1 MQQTGCSALLATH
14 YKINPMPDGLLLILF
29 LGALFCGGWAV
40 AKEVSSATLCTNTE
54 VTSRLSRQAGQ
65 LSP

>member
-29 LGALFCGGWAV
+29 LGALVCGGWAKYMGDQGLTRYTT
-40 AKEVSSATLCTNTE
+40 ASSY
-54 VTSRLSRQAGQ
+54 
-65 LSP
+65 SPFVK